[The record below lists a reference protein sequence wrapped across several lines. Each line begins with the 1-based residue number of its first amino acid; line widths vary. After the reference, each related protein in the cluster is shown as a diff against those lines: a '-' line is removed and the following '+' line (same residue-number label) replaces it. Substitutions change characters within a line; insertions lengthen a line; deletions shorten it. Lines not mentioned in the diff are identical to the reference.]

1 MNLKCGIVGLPN
13 VGKSTLFNA
22 LTSADIEAQNFPFC
36 TIESNKGIVAVP
48 DGRLEKISDIVNP
61 RSTIPATIEF
71 VDIAGLVK
79 GASKGEGLGNQF
91 LSHIRETQA
100 IIHVVR
106 CFEENSVPHVHNKID
121 PVQDIEVVET
131 ELLLADI
138 EIVTNAKTKIERKA
152 KIGDKEDNQKLKNIC
167 QLEQELKKGIH
178 GRDSSLFQERDV
190 YFKDLQLITMK
201 PCLYLAN
208 IEEEN
213 KKNVHLLNLEEYAK
227 SKGLK
232 VLPLCNQI
240 EAELAELNKTESL
253 IFMRDLGIQ
262 ELGLN
267 KLIHESY
274 ELLELITFFSAEP
287 KEVRAWTVKQGVTA
301 TKAAKEIHTDFEKGF
316 IRAETLAYE
325 DFIEYGGER
334 GAKLAGK
341 LRSEGSDYL
350 VKDGDIIHFRFN
362 I

>member
-22 LTSADIEAQNFPFC
+22 LTSADIEAHNFPFC
-36 TIESNKGIVAVP
+36 TIDSNKGIVSVP
-48 DGRLEKISDIVNP
+48 DFRLNKISEIVNP
-61 RSTIPATIEF
+61 KNIVPSTIEF

-79 GASKGEGLGNQF
+79 GASRGEGLGNQF

-100 IIHVVR
+100 IIHVLR
-106 CFEENSVPHVHNKID
+106 CFENENITHVHNTID
-121 PVQDIEVVET
+121 PIQDLEIVET

-138 EIVTNAKTKIERKA
+138 ETVTNSKLKTERIAKS
-152 KIGDKEDNQKLKNIC
+152 GDKESKEKYLNIC
-167 QLEQELKKGIH
+167 QLEKELNTGIQ
-178 GRDSSLFQERDV
+178 GRDSSIVEERRV

-208 IEEEN
+208 VEEEY
-213 KKNVHLLNLEEYAK
+213 KKNVHLKRLEEYAK
-227 SKGLK
+227 SKQLN
-232 VLPLCNQI
+232 VLTICNQF
-240 EAELAELNKTESL
+240 EAEIAELDKKEGLLFLKNLGMKEPGTNSL
-253 IFMRDLGIQ
+253 IR
-262 ELGLN
+262 
-267 KLIHESY
+267 KSY
-274 ELLELITFFSAEP
+274 EMLNLLTFFSAEP

-301 TKAAKEIHTDFEKGF
+301 IKAAREIHTDFEKGF
-316 IRAETLAYE
+316 ISAETLAYE

-334 GAKLAGK
+334 DAKLAGK

-350 VKDGDIIHFRFN
+350 VQDGDIIHFRFG